1 MLKVYILDVFKIH
14 HHFKLI
20 FYASCH
26 RIIGF
31 YIHVLGNF
39 FPPTL
44 NLNGCTP
51 KDGFK
56 FPERDLVDYAVG
68 APNVINKQGVVAGAV
83 YLCPNCFRESGDTI
97 SLHSGFELTLNGF
110 QFGERFGQ
118 TVLSIDINGDCY
130 DDIVVGA
137 PLHSTDT
144 VISSFIEDKLFNM
157 LSTKRYHLDTYFYK
171 S

>member
-1 MLKVYILDVFKIH
+1 M
-14 HHFKLI
+14 
-20 FYASCH
+20 
-26 RIIGF
+26 R
-31 YIHVLGNF
+31 VLGNF

-44 NLNGCTP
+44 NLNGCTS

-68 APNVINKQGVVAGAV
+68 APNVINEQGVVAGAV

-118 TVLSIDINGDCY
+118 TLLAIDINGDCY

-144 VISSFIEDKLFNM
+144 VISKFLKNKMSNM
-157 LSTKRYHLDTYFYK
+157 ILS
-171 S
+171 SG